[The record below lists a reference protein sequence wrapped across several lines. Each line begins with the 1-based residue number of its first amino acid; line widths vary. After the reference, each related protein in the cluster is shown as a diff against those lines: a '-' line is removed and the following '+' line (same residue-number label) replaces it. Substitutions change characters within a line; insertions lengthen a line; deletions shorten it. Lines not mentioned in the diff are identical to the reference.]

1 MSAKASGKQQQVIV
15 TGSSSG
21 IGYAISNKLLEN
33 NYKVIGVSRSGDPSQ
48 FNHDNYENV
57 NLDLENISQLPA
69 ELKEFAARFADVDSI
84 VFCAGKGQFG
94 SLEEFSFDQIK
105 SLMDLNFL
113 SQAYLA
119 RMFLPRFKQRNS
131 GNLIFI
137 GSESA
142 LSGSRQ
148 GAIYCASKF
157 ALRGMAQALRDECSR
172 NNIRVAIINPG
183 MVKTE
188 FFDKLDFE
196 PGEDPDNYIE
206 AADVAD
212 AVSYILESN
221 SLINVD
227 ELNLSPMKH
236 VVRKKNR

>member
-1 MSAKASGKQQQVIV
+1 MDENITNRQHQVIV

-21 IGYAISNKLLEN
+21 IGFAITRKLLEN
-33 NYKVIGVSRSGDPSQ
+33 NFKVIGVSRSGNASQ

-57 NLDLENISQLPA
+57 NLDLEDISRLPA
-69 ELKEFAARFADVDSI
+69 NLKEFAAGYVDVDSI
-84 VFCAGKGQFG
+84 VFCAGRGQFG
-94 SLEEFSFDQIK
+94 GLEEFSFEQIK

-119 RMFLPRFKQRNS
+119 RVFLPRFKQRNG

-142 LSGSRQ
+142 LVGSRQ

-183 MVKTE
+183 MVNTE
-188 FFDKLDFE
+188 FFDNLDFE

-206 AADVAD
+206 ANDVAD
-212 AVSYILESN
+212 AVSYILASN
-221 SLINVD
+221 ALINVD